1 MGKVSH
7 KVVSP
12 GNGKN
17 YDLYLNHAFVKVSGK
32 DTDGLYSIIE
42 EKLEPGFRLEPHLH
56 RKHIETFYILEG
68 EVEFTVDGKTFVAS
82 TGTVVHV
89 PPNTPHG
96 IKADVPSR
104 LLIICS
110 PGGFERLLDTYTQ
123 MTSEQFENPGL
134 LRSLDEQHDLIRLAR

>member
-1 MGKVSH
+1 MSKVSS

-17 YDLYLNHAFVKVSGK
+17 YDLYLNHAFVKVSGQ

-42 EKLEPGFRLEPHLH
+42 DKLEPGFRLEPHLH
-56 RKHIETFYILEG
+56 RERIETFYILEG
-68 EVEFTVDGKTFVAS
+68 EVEFVVGDETFVAS

-96 IKADVPSR
+96 IKADTPSR
-104 LLIICS
+104 LLIVCS
-110 PGGFERLLDTYTQ
+110 PAGFEGFLDTYTQ
-123 MTSEQFENPGL
+123 LTSEQFENPEL
-134 LRSLDEQHDLIRLAR
+134 LRSLDEQYDLISLAR